1 MHVLGDTDKYGKR
14 NNMFGKLMM
23 PAKPFVEF
31 ISSLEDILMKNVK
44 SVAIGKI
51 GSQLFNLL
59 RSVPFQHPCPNF
71 PLDYLLK
78 LFIRMRTF
86 YIVKYANRNFRMDA
100 LNIKRTNRNRKL
112 QILKHI

>member
-1 MHVLGDTDKYGKR
+1 
-14 NNMFGKLMM
+14 M
-23 PAKPFVEF
+23 PAKSFVEF
-31 ISSLEDILMKNVK
+31 VSSLEEVLMKNIK
-44 SVAIGKI
+44 SVATGKI

-59 RSVPFQHPCPNF
+59 RGVPFQHPCPDF

-100 LNIKRTNRNRKL
+100 LNIKKTNKNRKL
-112 QILKHI
+112 DILKHV

>member
-1 MHVLGDTDKYGKR
+1 MPDKS
-14 NNMFGKLMM
+14 
-23 PAKPFVEF
+23 FVEF
-31 ISSLEDILMKNVK
+31 ISSLEEILMKNMK
-44 SVAIGKI
+44 SIAVGKI
-51 GSQLFNLL
+51 GDQLFNLL
-59 RSVPFQHPCPNF
+59 RGVSFQHPCPNF

-100 LNIKRTNRNRKL
+100 LNIKRSNKNRKL